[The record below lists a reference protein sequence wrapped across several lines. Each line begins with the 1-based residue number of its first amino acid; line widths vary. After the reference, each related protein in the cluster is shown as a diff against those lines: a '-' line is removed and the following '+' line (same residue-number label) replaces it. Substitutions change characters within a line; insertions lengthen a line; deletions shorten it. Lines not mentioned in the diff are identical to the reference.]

1 MKKVLLALSVIV
13 LSISSKSQTCPGLG
27 SISYQKWTNIT
38 GSSVSNLTSNA
49 NYPNKPTSSGTLTS
63 FQIPT
68 NTGTTNYGIK
78 VFGYIC
84 PPSTGS
90 YVFWIASDDAAE
102 LWLST
107 TGNPANKVKIAYN
120 TAYTSSQQWTKYS
133 TQKSAAIS
141 LVKGTKYYIEVL
153 MKQGTGG
160 DNMAV
165 GWSIPGGKTTAPSQ
179 VIPGSVLSVNNVGT
193 DSIPPS
199 VPSALVSSS
208 VTLNS
213 FILSWAASTDNIGVA
228 GYNIYRNGVKLNT
241 ATNTG
246 TSYNV
251 TGLTANTAYGMT
263 VSALD
268 AAGNQSAQS
277 AVLNVITAKDTTA
290 PTAPT
295 TLAATSI
302 TATSFTLGW
311 KASTD
316 NVGVTGYNIFI
327 NGVQANTV
335 TNTTTSYNVTGL
347 SANTIYAATVK
358 ALDAAGNQ
366 SVASTTLNVTTAQA
380 KDTIAPTAPT
390 NLTAANAT
398 PTSFTL
404 GWTASTDNVKVT
416 GYDIYRNGVKI
427 NTKNDIGTTYSV
439 TGLAPNSTYAI
450 TVIAKDSTGNQS
462 AASVALNIT
471 TGATTTAHEQF
482 TMRTVIAKQRMP
494 HDLFYG
500 PDGNIWYT
508 ERFAGT
514 VSFVNPATGIKKV
527 VLTLGAKMVQIG
539 GQDGLMGIA
548 LHPQFKQGKPW
559 VYISYTYSSSG
570 TLYRKTR
577 IERYTY
583 DSVNQ
588 QLISPVT
595 VLENIPG
602 STDHN
607 AARIAIGPDLKLY
620 YSIGDMGAG
629 QLQNINRNENAQNID
644 TLEGK
649 ILRLNTDSV
658 GGSWIPSDNPFTGTS
673 TGLPTPVYT
682 LGHRNPQGLVWG
694 NVGGT
699 NILYSS
705 EHGPYSDDE
714 INIIER
720 GRNYGWPE
728 VSGFCDGNYNGDTL
742 AHFLIVNEQANCAL
756 LNVREPIRSIFPSEN
771 PPTVTNTN
779 NMTWPTMAPSGTEFY
794 GSAAIPG
801 WQNSLL
807 VATLKGGTVIRY
819 KLSND
824 GLTIISDTINYFKGL
839 GRFRDVV
846 VSPDGL
852 KIYVACDSSGST
864 FGANGQALSAPA
876 NPGSILE
883 FTYVPGTIANPRVTG
898 QGLVQNDIANK
909 TLDVYPNPANQY
921 VVVYNYSPDYARTA
935 TLYDMNG
942 RMVKRQLLA
951 QQASSIDVSRL
962 SPGLYILKVN
972 GKDGKAIRTEKLVI
986 TH

>member
-1 MKKVLLALSVIV
+1 MKKNLLALAIIV
-13 LSISSKSQTCPGLG
+13 LSVAAKAQTCPGLG
-27 SISYQKWTNIT
+27 SINYQKWNNIT
-38 GSSVSNLTSNA
+38 GTAVSNLTSNA
-49 NYPNKPTSSGTLTS
+49 NYPNNPSATGTLTS

-68 NTGTTNYGIK
+68 NTGTTNYGMK
-78 VFGYIC
+78 VYGYIC
-84 PPSTGS
+84 PPSTGN
-90 YVFWIASDDAAE
+90 YLFWISSDDAAE

-107 TGNPANKVKIAYN
+107 TSSAANKVKIAYN
-120 TAYTSSQQWTKYS
+120 TAATSALQWTKYS
-133 TQKSAAIS
+133 TQKSKSIA
-141 LVKGTKYYIEVL
+141 LLKGTKYYVEVL
-153 MKQGTGG
+153 MKQGTGS

-165 GWSIPGGKTTAPSQ
+165 GWALPGGKTTAPSQ
-179 VIPGSVLSVNNVGT
+179 VIPGSVLSTNNITT

-199 VPSALVSSS
+199 VPTALAASA

-213 FILSWAASTDNIGVA
+213 FTLGWAASSDNVGVA
-228 GYNIYRNGVKLNT
+228 GYNVYRNGVKINT
-241 ATNTG
+241 ATNTT
-246 TSYNV
+246 TSYSV
-251 TGLTANTAYGMT
+251 TGLTPNTAYSIT
-263 VSALD
+263 VSAVD
-268 AAGNQSAQS
+268 AAGNQSVQS
-277 AVLNVITAKDTTA
+277 TALNVTTAKDATA
-290 PTAPT
+290 PTVPT
-295 TLAATSI
+295 TLTATSV

-316 NVGVTGYNIFI
+316 NVGVSGYNIFL
-327 NGVQANTV
+327 NGLQTNAAL
-335 TNTTTSYNVTGL
+335 NTTTSFNVTGL
-347 SANTIYAATVK
+347 AANTTYAATVT
-358 ALDAAGNQ
+358 AVDAAGNQ
-366 SVASTTLNVTTAQA
+366 SAASTPLNVTTLQA
-380 KDTIAPTAPT
+380 KDSIAPTAPT

-398 PTSFTL
+398 NTSFTL

-416 GYDIYRNGVKI
+416 GYDIYRNGTKI
-427 NTKNDIGTTYSV
+427 NTNTDIGTTYSV

-450 TVIAKDSTGNQS
+450 TVKAKDSTGNQS
-462 AASVALNIT
+462 AASAALNIT
-471 TGATTTAHEQF
+471 TGTATLAHEQF
-482 TMRTVIAKQRMP
+482 TMRTIIAKQRGP

-527 VLTLGAKMVQIG
+527 VLTLGAKMVQLG

-548 LHPQFKQGKPW
+548 LHPQFNQGKPW

-588 QLISPVT
+588 QLFNPVT

-620 YSIGDMGAG
+620 YTVGDMGAG
-629 QLQNINRNENAQNID
+629 QFQNINRNENAQNID

-649 ILRLNTDSV
+649 ILRLNTDSI
-658 GGSWIPSDNPFTGTS
+658 GGSWIPTDNPFTGTS

-742 AHFLIVNEQANCAL
+742 AHFVIINEQANCAL
-756 LNVREPIRSIFPSEN
+756 LNVKEPIRSIFPFEN
-771 PPTVTNTN
+771 PPITNTN

-794 GSAAIPG
+794 GSTAIPG

-807 VATLKGGTVIRY
+807 VATLKGGTVVRY

-824 GLTIISDTINYFKGL
+824 GLSIISDTINYFKGL

-864 FGANGQALSAPA
+864 FGASGQALSSPA
-876 NPGSILE
+876 NPGTILE
-883 FTYVPGTIANPRVTG
+883 FTYVPGTIANPRKLTQG
-898 QGLVQNDIANK
+898 QIQNDVTNK

-921 VVVYNYSPDYARTA
+921 VVVYNYSLDNGRTA
-935 TLYDMNG
+935 LLYDLNG
-942 RMVKRQLLA
+942 RIVKKQLLA
-951 QQASSIDVSRL
+951 QKASSIEVSRL
-962 SPGLYILKVN
+962 SPGLYILKVTD
-972 GKDGKAIRTEKLVI
+972 KTGKAIRTEKIVI

>member
-1 MKKVLLALSVIV
+1 MKKILLALAITA
-13 LSISSKSQTCPGLG
+13 ISTVSKSQTCPGLG
-27 SISYQKWTNIT
+27 SINYQKWTNIT
-38 GSSVSNLTSNA
+38 GTEVSNLTANA
-49 NYPNKPTSSGTLTS
+49 NYPNNPSSTGTLTS

-68 NTGTTNYGIK
+68 NTSTTNYGMK
-78 VFGYIC
+78 VYGYIC
-84 PPSTGS
+84 PPTTGN

-107 TGNPANKVKIAYN
+107 TSSAANKVKIAYN
-120 TAYTSSQQWTKYS
+120 TAATTALQWTKYS
-133 TQKSAAIS
+133 TQKSKSIV
-141 LVKGTKYYIEVL
+141 LVKGTKYYVEVL
-153 MKQGTGG
+153 MKQSTGN

-165 GWSIPGGKTTAPSQ
+165 GWSLPGGKTTAPSQ
-179 VIPGSVLSVNNVGT
+179 VIPGTVLSTNNITT

-199 VPSALVSSS
+199 VPTTLKASAVAL
-208 VTLNS
+208 TS
-213 FILSWAASTDNIGVA
+213 FTVSWAASTDNVGVA
-228 GYNIYRNGVKLNT
+228 GYNIYRNGVKINS
-241 ATNTG
+241 ATNTT
-246 TSYNV
+246 TSFNV
-251 TGLTANTAYGMT
+251 TGLAPNTAYSIT

-277 AVLNVITAKDTTA
+277 AALNVSTAQDTIA
-290 PTAPT
+290 PSAPT
-295 TLAATSI
+295 TLAATSVA
-302 TATSFTLGW
+302 ATSFTLSW

-316 NVGVTGYNIFI
+316 NVGVSGYNIYL
-327 NGVQANTV
+327 NGVKANAALNTATSFNATALAANTAY
-335 TNTTTSYNVTGL
+335 T
-347 SANTIYAATVK
+347 ATVT
-358 ALDAAGNQ
+358 AVDAAGNQ
-366 SVASTTLNVTTAQA
+366 SAASTAVKITTAQA
-380 KDTIAPTAPT
+380 KDTIAPTPPT
-390 NLTAANAT
+390 NLTASNAT
-398 PTSFTL
+398 NTSFTL

-416 GYDIYRNGVKI
+416 GYDIFRNGVKI
-427 NTKNDIGTTYSV
+427 NTKTDIGTTYSV
-439 TGLAPNSTYAI
+439 TGLAASSTYAI
-450 TVIAKDSTGNQS
+450 TVKAKDSTGNLS
-462 AASVALNIT
+462 AASAALNIT
-471 TGATTTAHEQF
+471 TGTATTAHEQF
-482 TMRTVIAKQRMP
+482 TMRTIIAKQRGP

-514 VSFVNPATGIKKV
+514 VSFVNPTTGVKKV
-527 VLTLGAKMVQIG
+527 VLTLGAKMVQLG

-548 LHPQFKQGKPW
+548 LHPQFNQGKPW

-577 IERYTY
+577 VERYTY

-588 QLISPVT
+588 QLVAPVT

-620 YSIGDMGAG
+620 YSVGDMGAG

-649 ILRLNTDSV
+649 ILRLNTDSI
-658 GGSWIPSDNPFTGTS
+658 GGSWIPTDNPFTGTS
-673 TGLPTPVYT
+673 TGQPTPVYT

-694 NVGGT
+694 NVGGA

-742 AHFLIVNEQANCAL
+742 AHFVIVNEQANCAL
-756 LNVREPIRSIFPSEN
+756 LNVKEPVRSIFPSEN
-771 PPTVTNTN
+771 PPVTNTN
-779 NMTWPTMAPSGTEFY
+779 NMTWPSMAPSGTEFY
-794 GSAAIPG
+794 GSTAIPG

-807 VATLKGGTVIRY
+807 VGTLKGGAVIRY

-824 GLTIISDTINYFKGL
+824 GLSIISDTINYFKGL

-864 FGANGQALSAPA
+864 FGPTGQALSSPA
-876 NPGSILE
+876 NPGTILE
-883 FTYVPGTIANPRVTG
+883 FTYVPGTVANPHKPLQDVPKNE
-898 QGLVQNDIANK
+898 VANK
-909 TLDVYPNPANQY
+909 TLDVYPNPASQY
-921 VVVYNYSPDYARTA
+921 VIVYNYSADNARSA
-935 TLYDMNG
+935 LLYDLNG
-942 RMVKRQLLA
+942 RMVKKQLLA
-951 QQASSIDVSRL
+951 QKASPIDVSRL
-962 SPGLYILKVN
+962 SPGLYILRVADKN
-972 GKDGKAIRTEKLVI
+972 GKAIRTEKIVI
-986 TH
+986 SR